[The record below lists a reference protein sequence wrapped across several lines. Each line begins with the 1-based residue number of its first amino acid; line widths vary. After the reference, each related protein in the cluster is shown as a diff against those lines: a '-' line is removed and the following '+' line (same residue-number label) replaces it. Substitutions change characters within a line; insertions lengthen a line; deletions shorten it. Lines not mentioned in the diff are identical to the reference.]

1 MSFWR
6 KISPSGAVRDFVHE
20 FTRPNPYRWPVIGVS
35 LAATIGL
42 FSVMWHEGGE
52 GAFRRP
58 EITYITTFAP
68 DRTDAEIIAS
78 NKANQR
84 VKDELAAEQSVR
96 DEKVKDIYR
105 TLGRVSGMDVEKTE
119 REAAAERAAE
129 KAKDDARFAGRP
141 GAAANAAAGSP
152 TATPPAPAPAP
163 APASAPAH
171 ATE

>member
-52 GAFRRP
+52 GPPPRP

-68 DRTDAEIIAS
+68 HRTDAEIIAS
-78 NKANQR
+78 NEANQR
-84 VKDELAAEQSVR
+84 VKDKLAAEQTAR
-96 DEKVKDIYR
+96 DEKVKGISR
-105 TLGRVSGMDVEKTE
+105 TLGRVSGMDVDKVE
-119 REAAAERAAE
+119 REAAAEREAE
-129 KAKDDARFAGRP
+129 KAKEDARFAGRP
-141 GAAANAAAGSP
+141 GAA
-152 TATPPAPAPAP
+152 
-163 APASAPAH
+163 PASPPPH
-171 ATE
+171 ANE